1 MYSSR
6 LSTEAINGH
15 TDNLMPGNVVGRE
28 SELALVD
35 IGGGKLIEVITDR
48 TGSVVLHIRP
58 EDVIVS
64 KHAVDSSARNQLSGK
79 VTEVSDLG
87 ATVRLRILAQRQITA
102 TITKRSFL
110 TRCN

>member
-1 MYSSR
+1 M
-6 LSTEAINGH
+6 
-15 TDNLMPGNVVGRE
+15 
-28 SELALVD
+28 
-35 IGGGKLIEVITDR
+35 ITDR

-102 TITKRSFL
+102 TITKRSFYEMQL
-110 TRCN
+110 NIGSEVQAIFKATSVEVL